1 MTLLQAIVL
10 GIVQGLTEFLPI
22 SSTAHLR
29 IVPALLGWADP
40 GASFSA
46 VIQIGTVLAVLI
58 YFRKDLWMMTAGLW
72 RGLRAGKPLADPHAR
87 LGLYIAAGTVPVV
100 VAGLLFQ
107 RAIKAEL
114 RSLYVI
120 AASLVVVG
128 LAMAWADRRAVL
140 AKVRTESEEGISFKD
155 ALFVGMAQM
164 FALIPGVSRSGSTI
178 AAGLMR
184 GLSRAEAAR
193 FSFLLSIPAI
203 TGAGLKELVDLRQ
216 EGGFEGE
223 GLFLIVVATVVSFA
237 VGYAAI
243 AGLIAFLKRRSVMV
257 FVGYRIALA
266 VLLLGMLG
274 GGLLVHQDE
283 PAAVERQT
291 SLLLRSANEEI
302 ASASGRADSF
312 ASSREAGGEQT
323 PDFPRGGMRSSR

>member
-1 MTLLQAIVL
+1 MTLFEAIVL
-10 GIVQGLTEFLPI
+10 GIVQGFTEFLPI

-29 IVPALLGWADP
+29 IVPALLGWEDP

-58 YFRKDLWMMTAGLW
+58 FFRKDLWGMVSGFFK
-72 RGLRAGKPLADPHAR
+72 GLRSGRPLEDPQAR
-87 LGLYIAAGTVPVV
+87 LGLSIVAATVPVV
-100 VAGLLFQ
+100 ICGLLFQ
-107 RAIKAEL
+107 EAIKNEL

-140 AKVRTESEEGISFKD
+140 AKVRSDAGVSFRD
-155 ALFVGMAQM
+155 ALFIGVAQT

-178 AAGLMR
+178 AAGLAR

-203 TGAGLKELVDLRQ
+203 TGAGLKELYELVR
-216 EGGFEGE
+216 EGSLDTQGQVA
-223 GLFLIVVATVVSFA
+223 LLVVATVVSFV

-243 AGLIAFLKRRSVMV
+243 AGLIAFLKRRSVAV
-257 FVGYRIALA
+257 FVVYRIGLAL
-266 VLLLGMLG
+266 VLLGMLG
-274 GGLLVHQDE
+274 AGILADE
-283 PAAVERQT
+283 SGDSGESSDITVSAER
-291 SLLLRSANEEI
+291 
-302 ASASGRADSF
+302 
-312 ASSREAGGEQT
+312 
-323 PDFPRGGMRSSR
+323 